1 LAYDLGKKNH
11 PRHACSLLI
20 VRLMAFLAFLGLSG
34 PALTAQEARIET
46 QTQDTRK
53 CDALAELNLEAIT
66 GGPAVV
72 TSAPVVEVPTTGL
85 EHFIFTQS
93 GYGSFTPERAS
104 RIHQYC
110 NVTGYVAPQNKF
122 VLKLPLP
129 GDWNQKFFF
138 YACGGFCGTHLRMLP
153 I

>member
-1 LAYDLGKKNH
+1 MGW
-11 PRHACSLLI
+11 I
-20 VRLMAFLAFLGLSG
+20 AFLAFSG
-34 PALTAQEARIET
+34 PALAAQDARVEPQI
-46 QTQDTRK
+46 QDTQK
-53 CDALAELNLEAIT
+53 CDAPAKLNLEAIP
-66 GGPAVV
+66 GGPAVI
-72 TSAPVVEVPTTGL
+72 TSAHIIEVPATGL

-93 GYGSFTPERAS
+93 GYGSLTPERAS

-138 YACGGFCGTHLRMLP
+138 YACGGFCGTLLADAPNPGLSRGYASATGKRWA
-153 I
+153 